1 MTESLISD
9 EARALIGTSSEP
21 AVTMIE
27 ASMIRRFVVSVGDTN
42 PLFTDPEAAGNTGH
56 RGIIAPPTFCGSLT
70 KNPLPEVPLPV
81 SRLLN
86 GGDEIENFAPIRP
99 GDVIVAVSKYV
110 DFFERKGGIGQM
122 VFIITEINFTN
133 QHGKLVAKHTM
144 TRIRY

>member
-9 EARALIGTSSEP
+9 EARALIGKASEP
-21 AVTMIE
+21 AVTIVE
-27 ASMIRRFVVSVGDTN
+27 ASMIRRFVDSIGDDN
-42 PLFTDPEAAGNTGH
+42 PLYTDPEKAGSTGH
-56 RGIIAPPTFCGSLT
+56 RGIIAPPTFCGSLN
-70 KNPLPEVPLPV
+70 KNPLPDVPLSV

-86 GGDEIENFAPIRP
+86 GGDEIENYAPIRP

-110 DFFERKGGIGQM
+110 DFFERKGSLGQM
-122 VFIITEINFTN
+122 VFVITEITYTN